1 MEPRDSRS
9 GGAGSRRATGRLP
22 LAPFLDRHPRAR
34 SRQRQVGPLLAVID
48 FVAPVGIDSLSLDGL
63 DSEEAAGKPVFAVP
77 LSEAIT
83 YASITISTPG
93 PNGDFFVWGVVPT
106 VVARWY
112 VLARFLASARVWLT
126 LSFAALGTM
135 VDPAGGTSKR
145 KLLRSK
151 AHFEFRVAQSE

>member
-1 MEPRDSRS
+1 MVGQVQGGQQGACRS
-9 GGAGSRRATGRLP
+9 LRSSTVIQGQGAVNDRWV
-22 LAPFLDRHPRAR
+22 PFLP
-34 SRQRQVGPLLAVID
+34 SSTLLRPSELTA
-48 FVAPVGIDSLSLDGL
+48 LSLDDL